1 MYLIN
6 FQIFSDPGKI
16 YISGELPIVDFLGA
30 LGISGPV
37 EVGLIDNIIVAVMC
51 KNGAR
56 GVVIVANY
64 FNNNQTPI
72 VVHLFCQH

>member
-16 YISGELPIVDFLGA
+16 YISGELSIVDFLGA
-30 LGISGPV
+30 LGMSDTG
-37 EVGLIDNIIVAVMC
+37 ESGLIDNMIVAVMR

-56 GVVIVANY
+56 RGVIVAN
-64 FNNNQTPI
+64 
-72 VVHLFCQH
+72 

>member
-6 FQIFSDPGKI
+6 FQIISDSGEI

-30 LGISGPV
+30 LGISGPG
-37 EVGLIDNIIVAVMC
+37 EVGIIDNIIVSLMR

-56 GVVIVANY
+56 GGVIIANY
-64 FNNNQTPI
+64 FNNNHTPF